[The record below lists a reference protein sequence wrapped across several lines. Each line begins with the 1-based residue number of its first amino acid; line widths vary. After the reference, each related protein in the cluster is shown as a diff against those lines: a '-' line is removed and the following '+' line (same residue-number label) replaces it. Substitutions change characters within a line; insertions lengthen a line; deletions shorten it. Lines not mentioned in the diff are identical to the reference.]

1 MRIIFFVAT
10 MLPSIAFASDW
21 VELAKTPEARVM
33 LDKESVEILGGEAKA
48 SLKFFYHKKQ
58 PGQTVTL
65 GKPFDSSVNQYYL
78 DCGTMKFQVLE
89 LTLFHDND
97 IVGTFHSSLDR
108 NNFLEPK
115 PGTGVM
121 FLLNKICPAIK
132 GDTAIQMN

>member
-1 MRIIFFVAT
+1 MAC
-10 MLPSIAFASDW
+10 ASDW

-33 LDKESVEILGGEAKA
+33 LDKQSVEILGGEAKA
-48 SLKFFYHKKQ
+48 SLKFLYHNKQ

-78 DCGTMKFQVLE
+78 DCRTMRFQVLE

-97 IVGTFHSSLDR
+97 TVGTFHASLDR

-115 PGTGVM
+115 LGTGVM
-121 FLLNKICPAIK
+121 FLLDRVCKSNKAGSATQK
-132 GDTAIQMN
+132 N